1 MSVNQDNKTFIKRKR
16 QIPDISEEH
25 GFLDEKV
32 QTLKGSRSSYIGK
45 ITSNINKTSKYI
57 NRKGIER
64 GKLYLCIKNLDKYIH
79 KIKTV
84 SCELRSY
91 FSRNLLKDIYTD
103 QKFWIIKTKKFA
115 LAHKHIMPYQELPG
129 AFPTPS
135 PKKQKKST
143 PKKKVI
149 FLKTEHSS
157 SNIKKILIFSQK
169 RAFFIFFQKKV
180 FLTFPEMKPCT
191 FHLKLK
197 NKKIPLRENF
207 LNFRKPKPQKISCV
221 F

>member
-115 LAHKHIMPYQELPG
+115 LAHKHIMPYLTKTTKASVSSVVAPR
-129 AFPTPS
+129 ATWCISHPK
-135 PKKQKKST
+135 PKKT
-143 PKKKVI
+143 
-149 FLKTEHSS
+149 
-157 SNIKKILIFSQK
+157 KKIHPE
-169 RAFFIFFQKKV
+169 KKGYISENG
-180 FLTFPEMKPCT
+180 TF
-191 FHLKLK
+191 
-197 NKKIPLRENF
+197 
-207 LNFRKPKPQKISCV
+207 
-221 F
+221 